1 MLSEG
6 RNIRNV
12 ISRDLNGGL
21 EKRADKLWEGRMSS
35 TWPSVLNSQDNTL
48 SMGEN
53 GWKSDQH
60 GRRC

>member
-21 EKRADKLWEGRMSS
+21 ERRADELWEGENEFIMAIGAKFTR
-35 TWPSVLNSQDNTL
+35 QQTL
-48 SMGEN
+48 CG
-53 GWKSDQH
+53 
-60 GRRC
+60 